1 MVSAQ
6 FFSRPAGKWYIEN
19 PANPEDNLADQ
30 WNIDARIPTKFFQWI
45 RVAQS
50 DLISSLEQ
58 KDNKQFRAILESS
71 FGSSSVLGSLGE
83 KYCGDV
89 APRQIVSQT
98 AARPYRV

>member
-1 MVSAQ
+1 M
-6 FFSRPAGKWYIEN
+6 
-19 PANPEDNLADQ
+19 ADQ
-30 WNIDARIPTKFFQWI
+30 WNTDSRIPSKFFQWI

-50 DLISSLEQ
+50 DLIGSLEQ

-71 FGSSSVLGSLGE
+71 FGSASVSGFLGE

-89 APRQIVSQT
+89 VPRQIISQT

>member
-6 FFSRPAGKWYIEN
+6 SFHGLAGKWYIEN

-30 WNIDARIPTKFFQWI
+30 WNIDARIPIKFFQWI

-50 DLISSLEQ
+50 DLIGSLEQ

-71 FGSSSVLGSLGE
+71 SGVQAF
-83 KYCGDV
+83 
-89 APRQIVSQT
+89 
-98 AARPYRV
+98 